1 MSAHNVYADC
11 AASCPPLP
19 CAVDA
24 FTKWAYANPNSV
36 HSLGR
41 DARGDLEWARETIAF
56 CINAKPEQIAFTPSA
71 TAACR
76 TAIAYLNITIDSP
89 YEHKAVE
96 EAVGWNRMFL
106 GGDGHSQ
113 AHMLANNETGVR
125 YDSAVMELAKD
136 NVVFCD
142 ATAAVGQIPVDVQKL
157 GVHALAAGAH
167 KFGGFPGIG
176 FLYLRDGIT
185 DESTYPGTPPVALA
199 VAMASALEYR
209 CLHMDANMVY
219 LAAQTGNLVAKIAE
233 IDGEHINLFG
243 KPHLSNILSVRFDG
257 VNARELLTALD
268 VRGVYASAG
277 AACSADEDEPSR
289 VLLASG
295 LTEEQALS
303 TIRLSFCPETTP
315 DEFSFVADALREAV
329 AQLRSMTSKHTQQ
342 TKCPH
347 RRIVAPRGGIFSFC
361 L

>member
-1 MSAHNVYADC
+1 MSDVKYVYADC
-11 AASCPPLP
+11 AASSPPLK

-24 FTKWAYANPNSV
+24 FTKWAYANPNSA

-41 DARGDLEWARETIAF
+41 DAHGDLEYARETIASI
-56 CINAKPEQIAFTPSA
+56 INAKPEQIAFTPSA

-113 AHMLANNETGVR
+113 AYMLANNETGER
-125 YDSAVMELAKD
+125 YDFIVRDLTKD

-142 ATAAVGQIPVDVQKL
+142 ATAAVGQIPVDVKWL
-157 GVHALAAGAH
+157 GIHSLAAGAH

-185 DESTYPGTPPVALA
+185 DESTFPGTPPVALA
-199 VAMASALEYR
+199 AAMASALEYR
-209 CLHMDANMVY
+209 CLHMTEANTY
-219 LAAQTGNLVAKIAE
+219 LMEQTERLAKSIME
-233 IDGEHINLFG
+233 IPGASINTPYKGRL
-243 KPHLSNILSVRFDG
+243 PNILSVRFDG
-257 VNARELLTALD
+257 VNARELLTMLD
-268 VRGVYASAG
+268 VNGVYASAG
-277 AACSADEDEPSR
+277 SACTADSDEPSR

-303 TIRLSFCPETTP
+303 TIRLSFCPETTEE
-315 DEFSFVADALREAV
+315 EFNFLSEALSRCV
-329 AQLRSMTSKHTQQ
+329 TQLRQS
-342 TKCPH
+342 TK
-347 RRIVAPRGGIFSFC
+347 
-361 L
+361 

>member
-1 MSAHNVYADC
+1 MPNNFVHEVYADC

-19 CAVDA
+19 CATQAVA
-24 FTKWAYANPNSV
+24 GWNYANPNSV
-36 HSLGR
+36 HTVGR
-41 DARGDLEWARETIAF
+41 ESRKALEQAREIIAK

-71 TAACR
+71 TSACR

-89 YEHKAVE
+89 FEHKAVE
-96 EAVGWNRMFL
+96 ETVGWNRMFL
-106 GGDGHSQ
+106 GGDNHSQ
-113 AHMLANNETGVR
+113 AHMLANNETGER
-125 YDSAVMELAKD
+125 YDTIVRDLAKD

-142 ATAAVGQIPVDVQKL
+142 ATAAVGQIHVDVQWL

-209 CLHMDANMVY
+209 SLHMIESNCY
-219 LAAQTGNLVAKIAE
+219 LMEQTDRLAKSILDIEGA
-233 IDGEHINLFG
+233 HINTPMDKRL
-243 KPHLSNILSVRFDG
+243 PNILSVRFDG
-257 VNARELLTALD
+257 VNARELLTMLD
-268 VRGVYASAG
+268 VNGVYASAG
-277 AACSADEDEPSR
+277 SACTADSDEPSR

-303 TIRLSFCPETTP
+303 TIRLSFCPETTEE
-315 DEFSFVADALREAV
+315 EFSFVADALSRSV
-329 AQLRSMTSKHTQQ
+329 AQLRKLSK
-342 TKCPH
+342 
-347 RRIVAPRGGIFSFC
+347 
-361 L
+361 

>member
-1 MSAHNVYADC
+1 MNVPDCKSVYADC

-56 CINAKPEQIAFTPSA
+56 CINAKPDQIAFTPSA

-106 GGDGHSQ
+106 GGDAHSQ
-113 AHMLANNETGVR
+113 AHMLANNETGECYDTVVR
-125 YDSAVMELAKD
+125 DLAKD

-142 ATAAVGQIPVDVQKL
+142 ATAAVGQIPVDVKWL

-167 KFGGFPGIG
+167 KFGGLPGIG
-176 FLYLRDGIT
+176 FLYLKDGIT
-185 DESTYPGTPPVALA
+185 DEATFPGTPPVALA
-199 VAMASALEYR
+199 VAMATALEDR
-209 CLHMDANMVY
+209 ELHMAKARTY
-219 LAAQTGNLVAKIAE
+219 LAEQTERLAKSILDIPGA
-233 IDGEHINLFG
+233 HINTPMDYRL
-243 KPHLSNILSVRFDG
+243 PNILSVRFDG
-257 VNARELLTALD
+257 VNARELLTMLD
-268 VRGVYASAG
+268 VNGVYASAG
-277 AACSADEDEPSR
+277 SACTSDSDEPSR

-315 DEFSFVADALREAV
+315 EQFIFVADALRRCV
-329 AQLRSMTSKHTQQ
+329 AQLRSLNK
-342 TKCPH
+342 
-347 RRIVAPRGGIFSFC
+347 
-361 L
+361 